1 MLALARQHDSTP
13 APSAEPPLTGAA
25 VSTVYYAM
33 PRFAASQPDLFAPAP
48 APATQGPPAR
58 SPLDELNELLAQLR
72 VADRS
77 PWPDLPAAMAAEYR
91 VLGLARLAGNEGAR
105 LATAILDET
114 ERLFAA
120 AEQEAAQAA
129 GLRRPV

>member
-1 MLALARQHDSTP
+1 MRRQHD
-13 APSAEPPLTGAA
+13 AAALCADPPLMTAA
-25 VSTVYYAM
+25 LSRYNPAM